1 MTNKLLSENSSQAIA
16 TIKNLINQI
25 PWLKLKTIA
34 RKIIQSLPLSQSEI
48 IFWNSFPN
56 TEKSH
61 ILTGDSQ
68 CSLDFNLYQESNYQ
82 FEGEFDIEE
91 VLPPQVALQQN
102 FYFDPPTSSEDSDDS
117 DDPENRPLE
126 PVQP

>member
-16 TIKNLINQI
+16 TINNLINQI

-34 RKIIQSLPLSQSEI
+34 KKSIQSLPLSQSEI

-56 TEKSH
+56 TENSY

-68 CSLDFNLYQESNYQ
+68 CSLDFNLYQ
-82 FEGEFDIEE
+82 D
-91 VLPPQVALQQN
+91 
-102 FYFDPPTSSEDSDDS
+102 
-117 DDPENRPLE
+117 
-126 PVQP
+126 